1 MEQSPSPDD
10 ALTGSLCLTLLD
22 RRSSAALGGARTT
35 CVWRDNRMTRFDADR
50 FGRFTA
56 RMPQGAYDLVIS
68 ARGYLSLF
76 VRGVGVLAGH
86 DQVLT
91 RALVPGEG
99 DDPDGEQ
106 ATALGGYVTDRF
118 GHGVGN
124 VTIRATAD
132 KRNDVY
138 TTRTDRGGA
147 YLINGIVP
155 QMYNVTVS
163 AGERRLFDKFV
174 PIRDAKEFVRLDL
187 RLVQA

>member
-1 MEQSPSPDD
+1 
-10 ALTGSLCLTLLD
+10 
-22 RRSSAALGGARTT
+22 
-35 CVWRDNRMTRFDADR
+35 
-50 FGRFTA
+50 
-56 RMPQGAYDLVIS
+56 
-68 ARGYLSLF
+68 LSLF